1 MQEQFDVVIIGAGM
15 VGASF
20 ACALL
25 DKQPALKL
33 ALVEA
38 FSLNHPVQAPS
49 SYDARSTALARG
61 SADIYTRMG
70 LWDQLAPSAT
80 AINSIQV
87 SDRHYPAAARL
98 SRQSAGEEQLGFVIE
113 NRQLGNVLLDR
124 ILASD
129 QIKCMAPARVTGL
142 RPTPGGPIVCV
153 EQGGRNQEIHSEL
166 VVIAE
171 GTESKLREQ
180 LGIRVSYQAYDQQAI
195 IANVSVDRANEGI
208 AYERFTEQ
216 GPIALLPLAENSGD
230 SYRFAMVFNSS
241 QAESDEWMQLPD
253 ADFIKRLQHRF
264 GYRAGRIV
272 KLGERATYALAQSR
286 TTEQVR
292 SGFVIL
298 GNAAHT
304 MHPVAGQGFN
314 LSLRDADCLAEHL
327 VAARNRAESLGS
339 LEVLERYVSDR
350 QMDQAL
356 VQQFTH
362 GVVGLFMKKQML
374 PRMFR
379 QAGLITM
386 DLMPALKHEF
396 VKYAAGL
403 KAGAR

>member
-38 FSLNHPVQAPS
+38 FPLNRSDRNLS

-61 SADIYTRMG
+61 SADIYTRIG
-70 LWDQLAPSAT
+70 LWDQLAPGAT

-87 SDRHYPAAARL
+87 SDRHYPAAATL
-98 SRQSAGEEQLGFVIE
+98 SQQPAGEGPLGFVVE
-113 NRQLGNVLLDR
+113 NKQLGNVLLDR

-129 QIKCMAPARVTGL
+129 QIECMAPARVTGL
-142 RPTPGGPIVCV
+142 TPTTKGPLVCM
-153 EQGGRNQEIHSEL
+153 EKDGRDHEIHSEL

-171 GTESKLREQ
+171 GTESKLREK
-180 LGIRVSYQAYDQQAI
+180 LGIRASYQEYDQQAI
-195 IANVSVDRANEGI
+195 IANVSVDRAHDGI

-216 GPIALLPLAENSGD
+216 GPIALLPLGASNGD
-230 SYRFAMVFNSS
+230 RHRFAMVFNSS

-253 ADFIKRLQHRF
+253 TEFMARVQHRF
-264 GYRAGRIV
+264 GYRAGRII
-272 KLGERATYALAQSR
+272 KLGERATYTLAQSR

-314 LSLRDADCLAEHL
+314 LSLRDADCLAAHL
-327 VAARNRAESLGS
+327 QSAQNKTAALGS

-350 QMDQAL
+350 QADQAL

-362 GVVGLFMKKQML
+362 GVVDLFMKKNML
-374 PRMFR
+374 PRIFR
-379 QAGLITM
+379 QVGLITM
-386 DLMPALKHEF
+386 DLMPAVKNEF
-396 VKYAAGL
+396 VRFAAGL
-403 KAGAR
+403 KADAR